1 MIVLD
6 LRATLGDGG
15 GGGTTCERVNS
26 GRTVAV
32 VKVERELKRSIERK
46 WWVEG
51 GDGANKR
58 GRCRRVAGEEQAIIY

>member
-1 MIVLD
+1 MVLD

-15 GGGTTCERVNS
+15 RGGAGGVGTTCERVNS

-32 VKVERELKRSIERK
+32 VNVWRELKRSIERK

-58 GRCRRVAGEEQAIIY
+58 GRSWGV